1 MSRFVQNKLTSLVSV
16 SASAPPIHYF
26 KVGGDAPIEREP
38 WRTGTSKNGLWEN
51 AAGWAPA
58 WAMAQ
63 LQFLF
68 FSAGCS
74 QLMFVSIWIDRFI
87 CYDLLIGVLYGTAQ
101 EANIQ
106 TPPKIDIICERGVGW
121 EGKHKCKIH
130 QNSNII
136 SRHLSSFRMNR
147 IRQGTVF
154 TRVHLMLCIGI
165 ATAARVVTKDERQ
178 PHGKSIEMDKVQF
191 FIVWEKTIQSFR
203 KSQGT

>member
-1 MSRFVQNKLTSLVSV
+1 MWKCLPWPGTSLWHRRQTPGSDKFQLQGSAFAAGRSMSRFVQNKLTSLVPV
-16 SASAPPIHYF
+16 SASAPPIHHF
-26 KVGGDAPIEREP
+26 KVGGDAPTKREP

-136 SRHLSSFRMNR
+136 SRHLSSF
-147 IRQGTVF
+147 TVEW
-154 TRVHLMLCIGI
+154 I
-165 ATAARVVTKDERQ
+165 ES
-178 PHGKSIEMDKVQF
+178 GKAQFLLGSI
-191 FIVWEKTIQSFR
+191 SC
-203 KSQGT
+203 SALG